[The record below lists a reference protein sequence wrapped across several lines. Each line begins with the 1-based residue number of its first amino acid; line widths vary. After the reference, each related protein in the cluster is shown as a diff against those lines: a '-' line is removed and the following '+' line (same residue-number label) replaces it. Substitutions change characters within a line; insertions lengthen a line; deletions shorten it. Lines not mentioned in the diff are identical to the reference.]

1 MTGVEVFIEEV
12 FAGFAKALLSC
23 AATAWLAEV
32 TGFKIFIREDFAGIA
47 VALLSSSEAAEV
59 LAERVDRVLV
69 MTR

>member
-1 MTGVEVFIEEV
+1 MEV
-12 FAGFAKALLSC
+12 FAGSAKALLSC

-32 TGFKIFIREDFAGIA
+32 TGFKIFIREDFAGFAGIA
-47 VALLSSSEAAEV
+47 VALLSSAEAAEV